1 MPAPTHAPTLVL
13 REPMALDT
21 DLRRGS
27 RMPCALKNGWP
38 PKDSDESEP
47 KLRSEDVGAEV
58 VTDDEEGNASGGWN
72 SCGRKRIAGGGTLR
86 CKERT
91 ASDAALAAAAELTG
105 ARFCGKKDGPGENG

>member
-105 ARFCGKKDGPGENG
+105 ARFCGKNDGPGENG